1 MTNASLL
8 PEKKQVAQSFA
19 DAAEHYDDVAVL
31 QRLTADDLF
40 KHLDHFQLD
49 VKHVVDLGSGTGRN
63 LSLLKQRYPDAQL
76 MAVDLATAMLNKA
89 KQHMKQ
95 HAYFVAGDAEQL
107 PFADETVDLI
117 YANLALQW
125 CKPNL
130 CFREIA
136 RVLRPNAIIAFT
148 SLAPLTLY
156 ELKKAWASV
165 DKYQHVNAFYSENDL
180 LQAMREAGLATEKLH
195 QQITK
200 LQYQDVMSLMRD
212 LKTLG
217 AHNVNKGR
225 RRGLTG
231 KRALKQMV
239 ESYEQFR
246 DEDNVLPASY
256 DVIYAVMRKLS

>member
-1 MTNASLL
+1 MTNAFLR
-8 PEKKQVAQSFA
+8 PEKNQVAQSFS

-31 QRLTADDLF
+31 QRLTADNLF
-40 KHLDHFQLD
+40 KHLDGFNLD
-49 VKHVVDLGSGTGRN
+49 VKHIVDLGAGTGRN
-63 LSLLKQRYPDAQL
+63 LSFLQQRYPDSKL

-89 KQHMKQ
+89 KQHTKQ
-95 HAYFVAGDAEQL
+95 QAFFVAGDAEQL
-107 PFADETVDLI
+107 PFADDSVDLI
-117 YANLALQW
+117 YSNLALQW
-125 CKPNL
+125 CNPNL
-130 CFREIA
+130 CFSEIA
-136 RVLRPNAIIAFT
+136 RVLRPNGIITFT

-165 DKYQHVNAFYSENDL
+165 DKYQHVNEFYSENEL
-180 LQAMREAGLATEKLH
+180 LQAIRSAGLVIEKLH

-200 LQYQDVMSLMRD
+200 LQYQDVMTLMRD

-231 KRALKQMV
+231 KKALNQMV

-256 DVIYAVMRKLS
+256 DVIYAVMRKVS

>member
-1 MTNASLL
+1 MLNSLL
-8 PEKKQVAQSFA
+8 PEKNQVAQSFA

-31 QRLTADDLF
+31 QRLTADKLLE
-40 KHLDHFQLD
+40 HLDSFNLPA
-49 VKHVVDLGSGTGRN
+49 KIVVDLGTGTGRN

-76 MAVDLATAMLNKA
+76 MAVDLATGMLNKA
-89 KQHMKQ
+89 KQHSEQ
-95 HAYFVAGDAEQL
+95 HAFFVAGDAEQL
-107 PFADETVDLI
+107 PLADQSVDLI

-125 CKPNL
+125 CDPNL
-130 CFREIA
+130 CFSEIA
-136 RVLRPNAIIAFT
+136 RVLRPNGVVAFT

-156 ELKKAWASV
+156 ELKKAWNSV
-165 DKYQHVNAFYSENDL
+165 DKYQHVNEFYTENEVLHAIRD
-180 LQAMREAGLATEKLH
+180 AGLITEKLH

-200 LQYQDVMSLMRD
+200 LQYQDVMTLMRD

-231 KRALKQMV
+231 KKALQQMI

-256 DVIYAVMRKLS
+256 DVIYAVMRKIS